1 MIELVKGITLLSIVS
16 TTLIS
21 FKKQKMKKYRN
32 YKVESASSP
41 SYPEMVSVTLKNGV
55 VKKFVTPQKAELW
68 IEEQIAIRAINSGAK
83 EAKAQ
88 LMDMGL
94 VPFEFKTA

>member
-1 MIELVKGITLLSIVS
+1 
-16 TTLIS
+16 
-21 FKKQKMKKYRN
+21 MKKYRN
-32 YKVESASSP
+32 YKVESAP
-41 SYPEMVSVTLKNGV
+41 TPNYTEMVSVTIKGGGI
-55 VKKFVTPQKAELW
+55 KKFVTPEKAELW
-68 IEEQIAIRAINSGAK
+68 IEEQIALRAINSGAK

>member
-1 MIELVKGITLLSIVS
+1 
-16 TTLIS
+16 
-21 FKKQKMKKYRN
+21 MKKYRN
-32 YKVESASSP
+32 YKVESAPSP
-41 SYPEMVSVTLKNGV
+41 TFPHMVSVTMKNGV
-55 VKKFVTPQKAELW
+55 VKKFVTPEKAEIW
-68 IEEQIAIRAINSGAK
+68 IEEQIALKAINSGAK